1 MMIWRMRF
9 GVGMWSVCCVYVL
22 IVCGG
27 GAAAADYCCS
37 SIEIVAL

>member
-1 MMIWRMRF
+1 MRF

-22 IVCGG
+22 IIICGG
-27 GAAAADYCCS
+27 GAAADYCS